1 MFFSEAGLVFIAK
14 APGESAN
21 LYYKKSEFILN
32 KIESSINKNQNKN
45 MTNETTIQESFSK
58 KSKTTNSTNSI
69 KPTNFYSTPAQL
81 EQMYNKSFKLASEK
95 LLGCKYY

>member
-1 MFFSEAGLVFIAK
+1 MFFSQAGLVFVAK

-21 LYYKKSEFILN
+21 LYYKKSEFILD

-45 MTNETTIQESFSK
+45 NTKETTLQHSFL
-58 KSKTTNSTNSI
+58 KSPK
-69 KPTNFYSTPAQL
+69 FYSSPTQT
-81 EQMYNKSFKLASEK
+81 EQMYNKSFKQASEK

>member
-21 LYYKKSEFILN
+21 LYYKKSEFILD
-32 KIESSINKNQNKN
+32 KIESSISKNQNKN

-58 KSKTTNSTNSI
+58 TPKTANSI
-69 KPTNFYSTPAQL
+69 KPTNFYSTPTQL
-81 EQMYNKSFKLASEK
+81 EQMYNKSFKQASEK

>member
-1 MFFSEAGLVFIAK
+1 MFFSEAGLVFVAK

-21 LYYKKSEFILN
+21 LYYKKSEFILD

-45 MTNETTIQESFSK
+45 MTNETNLQHSFSK
-58 KSKTTNSTNSI
+58 ST
-69 KPTNFYSTPAQL
+69 KFYSTPSQL
-81 EQMYNKSFKLASEK
+81 DQMYNKSFKQASEN